1 MKMHLEK
8 TAVSYSVEI
17 EMKQFSALLDYEDAF
32 NGGLKGSEQSIDET
46 LRKMGCSDVE
56 YNGHYLNYI
65 YFTISI
71 DDDNRKFHNKVL
83 NVIEK
88 QIKKAELWKLEMV
101 SEH

>member
-1 MKMHLEK
+1 MHLEK

-17 EMKQFSALLDYEDAF
+17 EMKQFSALLDYEDVWH
-32 NGGLKGSEQSIDET
+32 GGIKTSEPSLEET
-46 LRKMGCSDVE
+46 LRDMGCDHVE